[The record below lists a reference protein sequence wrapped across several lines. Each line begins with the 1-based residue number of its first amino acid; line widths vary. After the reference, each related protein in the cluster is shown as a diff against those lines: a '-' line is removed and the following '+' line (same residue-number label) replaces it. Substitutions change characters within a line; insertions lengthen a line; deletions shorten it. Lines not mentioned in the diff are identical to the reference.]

1 MEVDKERFGS
11 FLAAIKEKE
20 VEASFG
26 CDGWIILNR
35 TCKHSLTICAQSCA
49 HFKTCHSKGTNTIQ
63 VYCYASGQPV
73 DLCEISLEK
82 ENEDNEKL
90 HNH

>member
-1 MEVDKERFGS
+1 MEVNKEQFDE
-11 FLAAIKEKE
+11 FLAAIKAKE

-49 HFKTCHSKGTNTIQ
+49 HFKTRLIFNYNLNRINAIRLDCH
-63 VYCYASGQPV
+63 ASGQPV

-82 ENEDNEKL
+82 EKASG
-90 HNH
+90 

>member
-1 MEVDKERFGS
+1 MEVNKKQFDK

-20 VEASFG
+20 VEAFFG

-35 TCKHSLTICAQSCA
+35 TCKHSLSICAQSCA
-49 HFKTCHSKGTNTIQ
+49 HFQTTHSKADKTIRIN
-63 VYCYASGQPV
+63 CYASGQPV
-73 DLCEISLEK
+73 DLCEISREK

-90 HNH
+90 HNY